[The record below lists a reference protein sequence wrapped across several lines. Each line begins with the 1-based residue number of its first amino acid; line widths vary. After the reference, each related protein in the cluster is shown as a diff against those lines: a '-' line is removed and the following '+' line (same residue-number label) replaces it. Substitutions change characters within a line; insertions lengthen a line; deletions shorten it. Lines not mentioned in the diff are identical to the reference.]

1 MKNDILKKIKYFVFL
16 TIIIVGINNLNAF
29 AATIDAEGNMA
40 KDGNP
45 VTNVDNAYN
54 FSANETRM
62 SKQLDVIV
70 KSITNEDNS
79 SGTTLL
85 YDVNTSSWSLVSN
98 SNHMIPIDYIYY
110 IDKTRLELG
119 LDKNYTIYCF
129 GNEGKMI
136 TGWMQDANGEWR
148 FFSNKKDGTY
158 GKMALGWNEI
168 GKDNWYYFG
177 PDGILYR
184 NMIMDDGR
192 ILGLDGRC
200 INFKK

>member
-1 MKNDILKKIKYFVFL
+1 MKSNVEKKFKYL
-16 TIIIVGINNLNAF
+16 LLITIIIVGFNKYKAY
-29 AATIDAEGNMA
+29 ATTIDIDGNVA

-45 VTNVDNAYN
+45 VTNVDNVYN
-54 FSANETRM
+54 YSATETRL

-70 KSITNEDNS
+70 KSITGEDNS
-79 SGTTLL
+79 SGTTLI
-85 YDVNTSSWSLVSN
+85 YDVNSSEWRLVSN

-110 IDKTRLELG
+110 IDKSRMELG
-119 LDKNYTIYCF
+119 LEKTLTIYCF

-148 FFSNKKDGTY
+148 FFSNKKNGTY

-168 GKDNWYYFG
+168 GSRNWYYFG
-177 PDGILYR
+177 PDGIMYR
-184 NMIMDDGR
+184 NKIMDDGR

-200 INFKK
+200 INFK